1 MLPLPQ
7 DHKEL
12 VMVLVTDSV
21 GVRVMV
27 GVFVEVGGTDVAVEV
42 AVPVGVEVAVP
53 VGVAVGEVV

>member
-1 MLPLPQ
+1 
-7 DHKEL
+7 
-12 VMVLVTDSV
+12 MVLVTDSV